1 MCVCVCV
8 SARYNCCCPFQ
19 EWNCGQSTGPQLTWI
34 GYRYRWLKSSVQLV
48 VLLRQLT
55 LPLPRAGHEKL
66 LEDQFLDN
74 RLCRFALARE
84 VEAVDPW
91 VVSASDPVDAE
102 QAHIFRSLCIC
113 VSVICVFA
121 FVWCSSRPTLFE
133 NPLLVSARL
142 FGTLSERLASPR

>member
-1 MCVCVCV
+1 MRPVNRT
-8 SARYNCCCPFQ
+8 SAHLD
-19 EWNCGQSTGPQLTWI
+19 W
-34 GYRYRWLKSSVQLV
+34 
-48 VLLRQLT
+48 
-55 LPLPRAGHEKL
+55 LPLSLAEILRAAGCFVETTDTTTAREHEKL
-66 LEDQFLDN
+66 LEDQFPNN

-91 VVSASDPVDAE
+91 VFSASDPVDAE